1 MSIPPLRVALATMS
15 FRQSGAEKQFV
26 YMARVLRN
34 AGVDV
39 RVFHLVSAGYY
50 YEVLRELGIP
60 LVNVSGATVLARL
73 WRLCRAVR
81 RFSPHIVQA
90 NHFGTNL
97 YATAAARCCRA
108 LAVGAV
114 RSSGYRDMR
123 YHGRRGPWL
132 LRLPDAF
139 VVNSHPAAEALRC
152 LGVDAAR
159 LWVVPNAIDFS
170 ELTASAPAAL
180 PVSVP
185 PNRVLVAA
193 VGRLAA
199 VKRLDLFLAALAR
212 AVRVAPSLCGVV
224 IGEGPCRED
233 HEAHARRLGL
243 SPSHVVFLGHRPDA
257 VALLRRMSM
266 LVLSSDEEGFPNV
279 LQEAMA
285 QGVPVISTPAGEA
298 ARLVQ
303 SEKTGL
309 RVDYGDAEGM
319 AAAMVRLATDTG
331 LAARMGEAARAH
343 IHQEYRLEMLL
354 PRLLNGYSRFMRHAR
369 RFPAASGPEL
379 WRSLEER
386 AALTP

>member
-1 MSIPPLRVALATMS
+1 MTPFPFRVALVTMS
-15 FRQSGAEKQFV
+15 FKQSGAEKQFV
-26 YMARVLRN
+26 YMARALRS

-39 RVFHLVSAGYY
+39 RVFHLVSGGHYH
-50 YEVLRELGIP
+50 EVLRATGIP
-60 LVNVSGATVLARL
+60 LVNVSAATIFGRF
-73 WRLCRAVR
+73 WRLLSATR
-81 RFSPHIVQA
+81 RFAPHIVQA
-90 NHFGTNL
+90 NHFGTNH
-97 YATAAARCCRA
+97 YATAAARGCGA
-108 LAVGAV
+108 LALGAV
-114 RSSGYRDMR
+114 RSSGSRDVR
-123 YHGRRGPWL
+123 YHGRRGRWL

-139 VVNSHPAAEALRC
+139 VVNSHPAADVLRL
-152 LGVDAAR
+152 LGVDSRR
-159 LWVVPNAIDFS
+159 LWVQPNVIDFT
-170 ELTASAPAAL
+170 ELPALAPAAL

-212 AVRVAPSLCGVV
+212 AVHRAPSLCGVV
-224 IGEGPCRED
+224 IGEGPGRED
-233 HEAHARRLGL
+233 YEAQARRLGL

-298 ARLVQ
+298 AMLVQ

-309 RVDYGDAEGM
+309 LVNYGDAEGM
-319 AAAMVRLATDTG
+319 AAGMVRLATETG
-331 LAARMGEAARAH
+331 LAARMGEAARAR

-354 PRLLNGYSRFMRHAR
+354 PRLLNGYGQFMRHAR